1 MEQVFLTNEELSNIQ
16 DMNKKFTNLK
26 ISLGEM
32 ELNKQSLFREVES
45 LRVLF
50 AKQENELIEKYGI
63 NSVIN
68 MQTGEVT
75 QKQN

>member
-16 DMNKKFTNLK
+16 EMNKKFTNLK

-32 ELNKQSLFREVES
+32 EMNKQSILKEIDT
-45 LRVLF
+45 LRSAF
-50 AKQENELIEKYGI
+50 ANQENELIEKYGI
-63 NSVIN
+63 NAIIN